1 MPRQNYKYGFEDLK
15 VWQKAKDLAIEIY
28 ELTGNFPKE
37 ELFGLTSQVRRCAV
51 SIASNI
57 AEGSAK
63 STKSEQSRYFDIAYG
78 SAIELLNQMIL
89 ANGIGF
95 ISEDKLD
102 QLRESINGITYLL
115 YKLKKSTTSS
125 TFLREPPAPYD
136 TNDH

>member
-1 MPRQNYKYGFEDLK
+1 MSRQNYKYGFEDLK
-15 VWQKAKDLAIEIY
+15 VWQNAKDLAIEIY
-28 ELTGNFPKE
+28 ELTSNFPKE

-63 STKSEQSRYFDIAYG
+63 STKNEQSRYFDIAYG

-95 ISEDKLD
+95 ISEDKLE

-115 YKLKKSTTSS
+115 YKLKKATNSS
-125 TFLREPPAPYD
+125 SFLREPPAPYD